1 MDSDGC
7 ALRFGILGTLEASVR
22 GEAVDL
28 GPVKQRTVL
37 GLLLCR
43 VNQVVPVAVLRD
55 TLWPDE
61 APSSARKNLQGYVS
75 TLRRILRVGPAG
87 TGPLRHQ
94 PPGYLLRLRPEQL
107 DALSFLELAQAGVA
121 AARGGDTAAAAGM
134 LGRAIGM
141 WRGPVL
147 CDLLDAP
154 AVADDRERL
163 HERYLTTFET
173 WMEARLALGEHR
185 ELGGPIDDMVR
196 RHPFRERLRHAQM
209 LTLYRCGRQTE
220 ALAQYDALRQV
231 LARELG
237 LPPSPVLTRL
247 YESILAGDPGLEPPP
262 PSSAVTVA
270 GSLPRDVDDFTGRAA
285 AVESLVRELD
295 ASGPGQVVVV
305 GGPVGAGKTALV
317 VHCAHRLAGRFP
329 DGRMFVGLRAQDGT
343 ARGVPEVLDAVR
355 REVGGRPAR
364 LRDALAGRSVLLVL
378 DDAVGEAQVR
388 AVLAATGDA
397 VVAVTSRRRLAGLES
412 VRHRDLEPM
421 PDEEAVLLLTR
432 ILGADRVARE
442 PQGARSLAAACGGLP
457 LAIRIAGAR
466 LAVLRHL
473 SLSRY
478 AARLADEGR
487 LLDELVAGDL
497 EIRSRLAVWYA
508 DLAPGDREWAHRLA
522 ALPGS
527 AFSAAQLGGDPVR
540 AEHAVERLFE
550 AHVVRIQPAE
560 VEAHAANGGVC
571 YAVPPVVRAFLR
583 DRPDG

>member
-1 MDSDGC
+1 MPRGKGGRLPRMDSDGC

-209 LTLYRCGRQTE
+209 LTLYRCGR
-220 ALAQYDALRQV
+220 ADR
-231 LARELG
+231 
-237 LPPSPVLTRL
+237 
-247 YESILAGDPGLEPPP
+247 
-262 PSSAVTVA
+262 
-270 GSLPRDVDDFTGRAA
+270 
-285 AVESLVRELD
+285 
-295 ASGPGQVVVV
+295 
-305 GGPVGAGKTALV
+305 GAG
-317 VHCAHRLAGRFP
+317 
-329 DGRMFVGLRAQDGT
+329 
-343 ARGVPEVLDAVR
+343 AVR
-355 REVGGRPAR
+355 RAAPGARPRAGAAAEPGADPPLRVDPGRRPGPGTAAAE
-364 LRDALAGRSVLLVL
+364 LRRH
-378 DDAVGEAQVR
+378 
-388 AVLAATGDA
+388 
-397 VVAVTSRRRLAGLES
+397 RRRLPAPRRRRL
-412 VRHRDLEPM
+412 HR
-421 PDEEAVLLLTR
+421 AR
-432 ILGADRVARE
+432 GGGRE
-442 PQGARSLAAACGGLP
+442 PGA
-457 LAIRIAGAR
+457 
-466 LAVLRHL
+466 
-473 SLSRY
+473 
-478 AARLADEGR
+478 
-487 LLDELVAGDL
+487 
-497 EIRSRLAVWYA
+497 
-508 DLAPGDREWAHRLA
+508 
-522 ALPGS
+522 
-527 AFSAAQLGGDPVR
+527 
-540 AEHAVERLFE
+540 
-550 AHVVRIQPAE
+550 
-560 VEAHAANGGVC
+560 
-571 YAVPPVVRAFLR
+571 
-583 DRPDG
+583 